1 MLEKQVRDSFYIKK
15 IKENSGL
22 IIWSLL
28 IAVFFL
34 LISYP
39 GILYSDSYG
48 RVDTADKLRNS
59 INLLLA
65 GRRNEMPLIEC
76 WITLVPSIFI
86 AASKMLTGN
95 IAAYTFAQCFS
106 FFFISFLLIKR
117 LGASW
122 RWLQYILLL
131 INPLFYGIAV
141 YYEAGVG
148 CITAITVM
156 ALILST
162 DPSEKNVFD
171 TVIEIVLLAF
181 ASFVAFGYRAN
192 AFTVIP
198 VIVIYILVQ
207 KWEVIRKIW
216 VTLAIVLG
224 LLMVAFVPKV
234 LNVDTMGSGVASFVW
249 DMLTAINRMEPEK
262 QEEYID
268 YLDELAGEGAT
279 ASALKINSEF
289 SVLGFMPSKIDA
301 YVMSAD
307 GATGIILKKY
317 VNFIVKEPAAYFD
330 TKWMYAKKTLGIE
343 YEILA
348 GEYEYNLIERMWE
361 WGINDTMERLLFYRK
376 YYAVADFLDWL
387 ILHPWKVF
395 VLSAVLVAYKWLRKK
410 KNREFC
416 LFLFGLAVFYY
427 GAFLINAQS
436 FELRY
441 FYPSLYLMWIMD
453 IGILLDLIL
462 NLGRFIKKR
471 LDKRTC

>member
-1 MLEKQVRDSFYIKK
+1 MLKRQIDESFYKK
-15 IKENSGL
+15 KLNENIAIIMVCL
-22 IIWSLL
+22 IVAILC
-28 IAVFFL
+28 L

-48 RVDTADKLRNS
+48 RVDTAKKLRES

-65 GRRNEMPLIEC
+65 GRRSEMPLIEC
-76 WITLVPSIFI
+76 WITMVPSVFI
-86 AASKMLTGN
+86 ALSIMFTGN
-95 IAAYTFAQCFS
+95 IAAYTLAQCFS
-106 FFFISFLLIKR
+106 FFLVTFLLIKR
-117 LGASW
+117 LGASCK
-122 RWLQYILLL
+122 WLQYIFIL

-156 ALILST
+156 ALVLSSGA
-162 DPSEKNVFD
+162 SEKNILD
-171 TVIEIVLLAF
+171 TVIDVTLLIF

-198 VIVIYILVQ
+198 VIVVYILVQ
-207 KWEVIRKIW
+207 KWESIRKIW
-216 VTLAIVLG
+216 MLFAIVAG
-224 LLMVAFVPKV
+224 LVMVAFVPKI
-234 LNVDTMGSGVASFVW
+234 LNVDTMGSGGAGFVW
-249 DMLTAINRMEPEK
+249 DMLTAINRMEPKK
-262 QEEYID
+262 QEQYVD
-268 YLDELAGEGAT
+268 YLDELAGEGST
-279 ASALKINSEF
+279 ASALKINSEY

-301 YVMSAD
+301 YAMSAD
-307 GATGIILKKY
+307 GATKMILKKY
-317 VNFIVKEPAAYFD
+317 LNFIIKEPKAYLD
-330 TKWMYAKKTLGIE
+330 TKWMYAKKTLGIQ

-376 YYAVADFLDWL
+376 FYAVTDLLAWL

-395 VLSAVLVAYKWLRKK
+395 VASAALIAYKWKK
-410 KNREFC
+410 QQKSRDVY

-453 IGILLDLIL
+453 MGILFDLL
-462 NLGRFIKKR
+462 MSFWGTIKKK
-471 LDKRTC
+471 LKKQ